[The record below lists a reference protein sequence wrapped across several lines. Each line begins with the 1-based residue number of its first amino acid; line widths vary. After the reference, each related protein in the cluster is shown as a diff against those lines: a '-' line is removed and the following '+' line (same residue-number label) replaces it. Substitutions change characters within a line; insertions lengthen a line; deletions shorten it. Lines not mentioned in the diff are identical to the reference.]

1 MSNPKRKISNRDAL
15 RQQMIQQRLQLTPQ
29 QQQQSA
35 LAIRDQLLQLPEFVS
50 SQHLAAYWSVRGE
63 IETAATL
70 QQAAADGKTL
80 YLPTLTDGKRLRFAP
95 YQQNCPM
102 RKNRYRIPEPAVAE
116 DQLIDA
122 DALDLVLVP
131 LLAFDAQGN
140 RLGMGGGF
148 YDRTFE
154 FKQKR
159 AAEPHKKPLLI
170 GFAHHFQQVEM
181 LAAEPWDV
189 ALDLIVTDS
198 QIINPY
204 NKNA

>member
-1 MSNPKRKISNRDAL
+1 MSNPTHKTPNRDAL

-29 QQQQSA
+29 QQQRSA
-35 LAIRDQLLQLPEFVS
+35 LAIRDQLLQLPEFLS

-63 IETAATL
+63 IETTATL
-70 QQAAADGKTL
+70 QQAEADGKTL
-80 YLPTLTDGKRLRFAP
+80 YLPTLTNDNRLRFAP
-95 YQQNCPM
+95 YQKNGPM
-102 RKNRYRIPEPAVAE
+102 RKNRYRIPEPAIIE
-116 DQLIDA
+116 DQLINA

-154 FKQKR
+154 FKQNR

-170 GFAHHFQQVEM
+170 GFAHHFQQVKM

-189 ALDLIVTDS
+189 ALDLIVTNKGV
-198 QIINPY
+198 INGRL
-204 NKNA
+204 

>member
-50 SQHLAAYWSVRGE
+50 SQQLAAYWSVRGE

-70 QQAAADGKTL
+70 QHAEADGKTL
-80 YLPTLTDGKRLRFAP
+80 YLPTLTDDKRLRFAP
-95 YQQNCPM
+95 YQQNSPM
-102 RKNRYRIPEPAVAE
+102 QKNRFRIPEPAVTE
-116 DQLIDA
+116 NQLIDA
-122 DALDLVLVP
+122 NTLDLVLVP